1 MQQTT
6 LFDII
11 REPIK
16 VTKPMLRYR
25 TIGVELNMRRSTEDF
40 ERKEDMHSMWKRV

>member
-1 MQQTT
+1 MSVWGNPE
-6 LFDII
+6 IV
-11 REPIK
+11 K
-16 VTKPMLRYR
+16 VDANTKPMLRYR